1 MKTSRIIKICLA
13 LLCFPIVGL
22 AIFGFLQIREF
33 SRSTNFDPKSE
44 VGFRNCVDAYE
55 KMVPAITTVEIFY
68 QWKGRLPESEAE
80 IRAIYGAKEVLVH
93 LPVYIKDEKG
103 YSIYMKLGWDSSL
116 KFRKVGFADESLI
129 YDPGDGGAEIVIEN
143 ILNRK

>member
-1 MKTSRIIKICLA
+1 MKTRRIIKICLG

-22 AIFGFLQIREF
+22 AIFGVLQIRDF

-44 VGFRNCVDAYE
+44 VGFRNCLDAYE

-68 QWKGRLPESEAE
+68 QWKGRLPESETE
-80 IRAIYGAKEVLVH
+80 IRSIYGSKSVPVH
-93 LPVYIKDEKG
+93 LPFYMKDEKG
-103 YSIYMKLGWDSSL
+103 YLIYMKLGWDSSL
-116 KFRKVGFADESLI
+116 KYKKVGFADESLI